1 MYINN
6 DAKYIRI
13 PKSSKSVSARLSI
26 YIEGVLEKVFFITHG
41 NDKGYTYYPLYKK
54 SNKPI
59 IIEASNEDLFD
70 ELAIIVWWRMY
81 AF

>member
-13 PKSSKSVSARLSI
+13 PKSSNSISSRLFI
-26 YIEGVLEKVFFITHG
+26 YIEGVLEKVFFITPG
-41 NDKGYTYYPLYKK
+41 NNNGYTYYPLYKK

-59 IIEASNEDLFD
+59 IIEASDEGLLD
-70 ELAIIVWWRMY
+70 ELAIIV
-81 AF
+81 

>member
-13 PKSSKSVSARLSI
+13 PKSSNSISSRLFI
-26 YIEGVLEKVFFITHG
+26 YIEGVLEKVFFITPG
-41 NDKGYTYYPLYKK
+41 NNNGYTYYPLYKK

-59 IIEASNEDLFD
+59 IIEASDEGLLD
-70 ELAIIVWWRMY
+70 ELAIIVWWRKY

>member
-13 PKSSKSVSARLSI
+13 PKSSNSISSRLFI
-26 YIEGVLEKVFFITHG
+26 YIEGVLEKVFFITPG
-41 NDKGYTYYPLYKK
+41 NNNGYTYYPLYKK

-59 IIEASNEDLFD
+59 IIEASNEGLLD
-70 ELAIIVWWRMY
+70 ELAIIV
-81 AF
+81 

>member
-13 PKSSKSVSARLSI
+13 PKNSKSISARLFI
-26 YIEGVLEKVFFITHG
+26 YIEGVLEKVFFITPG

-54 SNKPI
+54 GNKPI
-59 IIEASNEDLFD
+59 IIEVSDEGLLD
-70 ELAIIVWWRMY
+70 ELAIIV
-81 AF
+81 